1 MNDNIF
7 FGFDSLFA
15 ARLRS
20 LIDSRNI
27 SKQQLAE
34 SIGVSR
40 QAVSQYSDGSTVP
53 NAEKLARIA
62 DYFNVSTD
70 YLLGRTDQ
78 ATTDITVKA
87 ICDYTGLSQASV
99 EALCD
104 MSHFAEDIKNTV
116 NALLEDEYYLMMSD
130 LGYSDYS
137 HTEKSF
143 NLLGKISHF
152 LNVPDSDA
160 ELHISESGKI
170 TDINRSS
177 EEYQKTHWKDLSS
190 IKTVRVGNLIQKV
203 LLDDVT
209 GALKAMRINIQ
220 ARKPHTDDETSDNK
234 DLPF

>member
-1 MNDNIF
+1 MSVNESEF
-7 FGFDSLFA
+7 FSKKLKE
-15 ARLRS
+15 LRE
-20 LIDSRNI
+20 
-27 SKQQLAE
+27 SKGMSQSALAE
-34 SIGVSR
+34 ALEISRGSISFYENGERVPDILVLCKVS
-40 QAVSQYSDGSTVP
+40 
-53 NAEKLARIA
+53 NF
-62 DYFNVSTD
+62 FNVSTD
-70 YLLGRTDQ
+70 YLLGKTES
-78 ATTDITVKA
+78 ATTDTDLRSV
-87 ICDYTGLSQASV
+87 CDYTGLSQASV

-177 EEYQKTHWKDLSS
+177 EEYQKTHWKDLLS

-220 ARKPHTDDETSDNK
+220 ARKPHTDDETDDNK

>member
-1 MNDNIF
+1 MSVNESEF
-7 FGFDSLFA
+7 FSKKLKE
-15 ARLRS
+15 LRE
-20 LIDSRNI
+20 
-27 SKQQLAE
+27 SKGMSQSALAE
-34 SIGVSR
+34 ALEISRGSISFYENGERVPDILVLCKVS
-40 QAVSQYSDGSTVP
+40 
-53 NAEKLARIA
+53 NF
-62 DYFNVSTD
+62 FNVSTD
-70 YLLGRTDQ
+70 YLLGKTES
-78 ATTDITVKA
+78 ATTDTDLRSV
-87 ICDYTGLSQASV
+87 CDYTGLSQASV

-220 ARKPHTDDETSDNK
+220 TRKPHTDDETDDNK

>member
-1 MNDNIF
+1 MSVNESEF
-7 FGFDSLFA
+7 FSKKLKE
-15 ARLRS
+15 LRE
-20 LIDSRNI
+20 
-27 SKQQLAE
+27 SKGMSQSALAE
-34 SIGVSR
+34 ALEISRGSISFYENGERVPDILVLCKVS
-40 QAVSQYSDGSTVP
+40 
-53 NAEKLARIA
+53 NF
-62 DYFNVSTD
+62 FNVSTD
-70 YLLGRTDQ
+70 YLLGKTES
-78 ATTDITVKA
+78 ATTDTDLRSV
-87 ICDYTGLSQASV
+87 CDYTGLSQVSV

-152 LNVPDSDA
+152 LNVPDSDV

-220 ARKPHTDDETSDNK
+220 TRKPHTDDETDDNK

>member
-1 MNDNIF
+1 MSVNESEF
-7 FGFDSLFA
+7 FSKKLKE
-15 ARLRS
+15 LRE
-20 LIDSRNI
+20 
-27 SKQQLAE
+27 SKGMSQSALAE
-34 SIGVSR
+34 ALEISRGSISFYENGERVPDILVLCKVS
-40 QAVSQYSDGSTVP
+40 
-53 NAEKLARIA
+53 NF
-62 DYFNVSTD
+62 FNVSTD
-70 YLLGRTDQ
+70 YLLGKTES
-78 ATTDITVKA
+78 ATTDTDLRSV
-87 ICDYTGLSQASV
+87 CDYTGLSQASV

-104 MSHFAEDIKNTV
+104 MSYFAEDIKNTV

-220 ARKPHTDDETSDNK
+220 TRKPHTDDETDDNK